1 MPRDK
6 VRIDKRDKAMYKR
19 YIQLYDVKRKRHDDV
34 IKQLEDEFFINP
46 ETISRV
52 IRRMSRSGK

>member
-6 VRIDKRDKAMYKR
+6 VRIDKRDEAMYKR

-52 IRRMSRSGK
+52 IRRMSRSQK